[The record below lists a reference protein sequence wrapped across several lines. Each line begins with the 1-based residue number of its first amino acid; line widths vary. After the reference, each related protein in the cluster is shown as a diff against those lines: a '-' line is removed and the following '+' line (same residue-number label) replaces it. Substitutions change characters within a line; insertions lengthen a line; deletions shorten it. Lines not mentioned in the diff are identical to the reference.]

1 MTRHDDGGSDEAAGG
16 GAPGDRAARA
26 ARRAEGLKDQLAVGP
41 VAVGPPVLVLPGGGA
56 GGGEEEVSAAET
68 EGAEPSVV
76 ARFEVRRSSSSAGPA
91 TWHRQVHRDAR
102 SATSWELAAFNF
114 TGRPSVQTLA
124 TPDLYVLE
132 VAAPALDPAAVR
144 VERRRRKVKVEGAQ
158 RSRRD
163 AGRGWFVLD
172 WRVPADALL
181 HDLEASSEDDVV
193 VIEVP
198 RSRGAHPPAE
208 EDVPAGP

>member
-1 MTRHDDGGSDEAAGG
+1 MTRHDAGSGGAGG
-16 GAPGDRAARA
+16 GAPAGDRAARA

-56 GGGEEEVSAAET
+56 GSPGAAAET
-68 EGAEPSVV
+68 EGAAPSVV
-76 ARFEVRRSSSSAGPA
+76 ARFEVRRASASAKAA
-91 TWHRQVHRDAR
+91 TWHRQVHQDAR

-193 VIEVP
+193 VIEIP
-198 RSRGAHPPAE
+198 RAQGAHPPAE
-208 EDVPAGP
+208 EEVACGP

>member
-1 MTRHDDGGSDEAAGG
+1 MTRHDAGRGGAGG
-16 GAPGDRAARA
+16 GAPAGDRAARA

-56 GGGEEEVSAAET
+56 GSPGGAAET

-76 ARFEVRRSSSSAGPA
+76 ARFEVRRTSSSAKAA
-91 TWHRQVHRDAR
+91 TWHRQVHQDAR

-193 VIEVP
+193 VIEIP
-198 RSRGAHPPAE
+198 RAQGAHPPAE
-208 EDVPAGP
+208 EEVACGP

>member
-1 MTRHDDGGSDEAAGG
+1 
-16 GAPGDRAARA
+16 
-26 ARRAEGLKDQLAVGP
+26 
-41 VAVGPPVLVLPGGGA
+41 
-56 GGGEEEVSAAET
+56 
-68 EGAEPSVV
+68 VV

-102 SATSWELAAFNF
+102 SATSWELAALNF

-198 RSRGAHPPAE
+198 RMQGAHPPAE
-208 EDVPAGP
+208 EELAGGP

>member
-1 MTRHDDGGSDEAAGG
+1 MTRHDDGGSDEAA
-16 GAPGDRAARA
+16 GDRAARA

-56 GGGEEEVSAAET
+56 GGDEEEVSAAET

-76 ARFEVRRSSSSAGPA
+76 ARFEVRRSSSSAGAA

-114 TGRPSVQTLA
+114 TGRPTVQTLA

-198 RSRGAHPPAE
+198 RSRGARPPAE
-208 EDVPAGP
+208 EEVPAGP

>member
-1 MTRHDDGGSDEAAGG
+1 MSAGGSGAGG
-16 GAPGDRAARA
+16 GAPAGDRAARA

-56 GGGEEEVSAAET
+56 GSPGAAAET
-68 EGAEPSVV
+68 EETEGAAPSVV
-76 ARFEVRRSSSSAGPA
+76 ARFEVRRASASAKAA
-91 TWHRQVHRDAR
+91 TWHRQVHQDAR

>member
-1 MTRHDDGGSDEAAGG
+1 MTRHDDGGSDEAA
-16 GAPGDRAARA
+16 GDRAARA

-56 GGGEEEVSAAET
+56 GGDEEEVSAAET

-76 ARFEVRRSSSSAGPA
+76 ARFEVRRSSSSAGTA

-114 TGRPSVQTLA
+114 TGRPTVQTLA

-198 RSRGAHPPAE
+198 RSRGARPPAE
-208 EDVPAGP
+208 EEVPAGP